1 MTIEEIREKYK
12 NQWVLVEVLE
22 EDELQRPV
30 KVKLITHSKTRDE
43 IYEALREYKGYTSH
57 FYTGRI
63 PREGYVVA
71 FYG

>member
-1 MTIEEIREKYK
+1 M
-12 NQWVLVEVLE
+12 E
-22 EDELQRPV
+22 EDELQRPIRA
-30 KVKLITHSKTRDE
+30 KLVTHRNTRDE
-43 IYEALREYKGYTSH
+43 IYEALRKHKGYTSH